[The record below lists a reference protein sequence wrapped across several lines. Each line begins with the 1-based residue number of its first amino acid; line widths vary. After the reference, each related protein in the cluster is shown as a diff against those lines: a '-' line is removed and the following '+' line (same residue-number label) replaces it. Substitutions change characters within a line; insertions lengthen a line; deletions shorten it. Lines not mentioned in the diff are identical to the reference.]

1 MDSITH
7 ESINNINAIQSVKQ
21 KEPYTHIYSTP
32 MAKSSSDSKSTAKS
46 LRQQVRDYISQ
57 QGHGTFNY
65 KQVAAALGVNSQSQ
79 LRSIAMTIA
88 EMDFDGDL
96 LQVAPGKYKLPQRSN
111 VTTGTFV
118 RRSNGKNSVITD
130 ADGESIFVAERNSL
144 HALNGDKVKVI
155 IAARRQG
162 VEPEAEV
169 IEITEPL
176 DQTFIGTLHVEK
188 VCHTSAPTPNFSP
201 TT

>member
-1 MDSITH
+1 
-7 ESINNINAIQSVKQ
+7 
-21 KEPYTHIYSTP
+21 
-32 MAKSSSDSKSTAKS
+32 MAKSSSDNKS
-46 LRQQVRDYISQ
+46 LRQQVRDYINQ
-57 QGHGTFNY
+57 QGRGTFNY
-65 KQVAAALGVNSQSQ
+65 KQIAAALGVTAQSQ
-79 LRSIAMTIA
+79 LRNIAMTLA

-96 LQVAPGKYKLPQRSN
+96 LQVSPGKYKLPQRSN

-155 IAARRQG
+155 VAARRQG

-176 DQTFIGTLHVEK
+176 DQTFIGTLHVDK
-188 VCHTSAPTPNFSP
+188 TLSYLSTDSNSLP
-201 TT
+201 TTSSSPATNLRAE